1 MDPSR
6 GSMSSAAATSANNPA
21 TVPRI
26 RYQTAELLVQEI
38 YRTQRKQ
45 GDILYVEDVS
55 LQVFSI
61 IEKFRE
67 DHNRKYRFRRFY
79 PEHRLLVMALLTRCH
94 EALSSTLVNCIHKRI
109 REMGLENHWN
119 PTRGATYWQEADGS
133 VGLGEGDSSG
143 HPIQPGVRSWR
154 GWPTLVVEAGC
165 SQSLEHLRDDMG
177 WWFKESN
184 HQVKVVLLIKFHPG
198 PLEEITIEQ
207 WRERPIGSSGVQLE
221 LACQQVVNIARNSAT
236 AHRTLPLSYTVTG
249 GALELRFPDLFLRD
263 PGEGEGDIVVE
274 AEGLQWLAATVGHS
288 MF

>member
-1 MDPSR
+1 MDPAR
-6 GSMSSAAATSANNPA
+6 GSMSSEAATSANNLA

-26 RYQTAELLVQEI
+26 RYQTAELLTQEI
-38 YRTQRKQ
+38 YRTQRTQ

-55 LQVFSI
+55 PQDFSA

-67 DHNRKYRFRRFY
+67 DHNRKYQFRRFY
-79 PEHRLLVMALLTRCH
+79 PERRLLVIAMPTKCH
-94 EALSSTLVNCIHKRI
+94 EAMGSTLYNNIHQRIHK
-109 REMGLENHWN
+109 MGLENHWN
-119 PTRGATYWQEADGS
+119 STRGATYGQEGDGC

-154 GWPTLVVEAGC
+154 DWPTLVVEAGC
-165 SQSLEHLRDDMG
+165 SQSLQHLRDDMG

-184 HQVKVVLLIKFHPG
+184 HQVKIVLLIKFHPG

-207 WRERPIGSSGVQLE
+207 WRERPIGSSSVQLE
-221 LACQQVVNIARNSAT
+221 LTCQQVVNIARNSAT
-236 AHRTLPLSYTVTG
+236 ANRTLPLSYTVTG

-263 PGEGEGDIVVE
+263 PGEGEGDIVIEVE
-274 AEGLQWLAATVGHS
+274 RLQWLAAMVGHS